1 MVINI
6 FRYIPFSTQAF
17 DPLPV
22 TRLNAKPAFIIPS
35 SREKNHDAERL
46 TPDAQLQ
53 KASALF
59 LNFLSSRTASTWSF
73 DSALFPSHKLD
84 VPHVFTKQQ
93 TFETD
98 WLKRQT
104 AVCQLSITR
113 TSQLATRKIPS
124 PKFKS
129 SLNQSE
135 YNMKFRHLV
144 TSHRT
149 LNDFDLNEVID
160 VYDVIT

>member
-6 FRYIPFSTQAF
+6 FRYIPFSTQTF

-73 DSALFPSHKLD
+73 DSAFFSSHKLD
-84 VPHVFTKQQ
+84 VPHVLRSNKLSKRI
-93 TFETD
+93 D
-98 WLKRQT
+98 WKDRLQFVNFPLL
-104 AVCQLSITR
+104 APR
-113 TSQLATRKIPS
+113 TS
-124 PKFKS
+124 
-129 SLNQSE
+129 
-135 YNMKFRHLV
+135 HLV
-144 TSHRT
+144 TRNSQNT
-149 LNDFDLNEVID
+149 QSQI
-160 VYDVIT
+160 

>member
-6 FRYIPFSTQAF
+6 FRYISFSTQAF

-22 TRLNAKPAFIIPS
+22 TRLNAKTAFIIPS

-84 VPHVFTKQQ
+84 VPHVLRSNKLSKRI
-93 TFETD
+93 D
-98 WLKRQT
+98 WKDRLQFVNFPLL
-104 AVCQLSITR
+104 APC
-113 TSQLATRKIPS
+113 TS
-124 PKFKS
+124 
-129 SLNQSE
+129 
-135 YNMKFRHLV
+135 HLV
-144 TSHRT
+144 TRNSQ
-149 LNDFDLNEVID
+149 NAQSQI
-160 VYDVIT
+160 